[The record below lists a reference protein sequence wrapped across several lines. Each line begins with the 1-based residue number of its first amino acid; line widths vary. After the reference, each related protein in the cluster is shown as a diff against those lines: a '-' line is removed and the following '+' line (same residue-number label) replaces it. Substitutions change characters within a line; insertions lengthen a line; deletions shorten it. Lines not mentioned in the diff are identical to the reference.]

1 MGQRGD
7 VQFWGYLVAFS
18 IRETAD
24 GGVDGAF
31 ESPEGE
37 IGVGL
42 VIGVVAI
49 MCYSH
54 VRR

>member
-7 VQFWGYLVAFS
+7 VYNWGDLVAFS
-18 IRETAD
+18 IGEAAD

-37 IGVGL
+37 IGVG
-42 VIGVVAI
+42 GVVA
-49 MCYSH
+49 MTCYSH
-54 VRR
+54 LRR